1 VIAAGTDGAEARP
14 DVKFTALESQ
24 FL

>member
-14 DVKFTALESQ
+14 DVKLTALESQ